1 MRLVIDLSRS
11 VNKYLQSC
19 KLKYEGWLTL
29 SEMFEK
35 EFCIITFDL
44 EPGYYGD
51 PQVPRQ
57 KRKARGKKEKLAA
70 KKKSSR
76 QNGKARGKMEKLA
89 AKKKTSRQKKKTS
102 RQKRKPRGGS
112 RSGRS

>member
-29 SEMFEK
+29 PEMFEK

-57 KRKARGKKEKLAA
+57 KRKARGK
-70 KKKSSR
+70 
-76 QNGKARGKMEKLA
+76 MEKLA
-89 AKKKTSRQKKKTS
+89 AKKKTSRQKRKPHGK
-102 RQKRKPRGGS
+102 KRKPRGKKENLVAEVEVEEVNI
-112 RSGRS
+112 